1 LAGSF
6 CSCGQSSFEE
16 SAHLLHIFDL
26 SFSIIKQDNA
36 PDKIY

>member
-1 LAGSF
+1 LRV
-6 CSCGQSSFEE
+6 
-16 SAHLLHIFDL
+16 FDL